1 MPPCKPRSAAPHEG
15 RTSGSMVVTGTQ
27 QMTAAMERNPGVL
40 RCDTF
45 KSAKI
50 ALAGTCGGAT
60 KPAEPFEARTSF

>member
-1 MPPCKPRSAAPHEG
+1 
-15 RTSGSMVVTGTQ
+15 MVVTGTQ